1 MEKTCCE
8 CGDPYRGRSDK
19 KFCSDTC
26 RNAYNNR
33 MNCDSNNFVR
43 NVNNVLR
50 RNRRILEAVL
60 EVTSPVISR
69 YHLTSLGFDFRYFT
83 HLKPERKGIPVY
95 FCYEY
100 GYRELDGDD
109 LTIVHEEPSPEY
121 RSVSNFLKRAS

>member
-1 MEKTCCE
+1 
-8 CGDPYRGRSDK
+8 
-19 KFCSDTC
+19 
-26 RNAYNNR
+26 

-69 YHLTSLGFDFRYFT
+69 YQLTSLGFDFRYFT
-83 HLKPERKGIPVY
+83 HLKPQRKGIPVY

-121 RSVSNFLKRAS
+121 RSVSNFLKKAS